1 MHMRTTYKIR
11 FQVTKKQVFQTK
23 MNKEKK
29 QLDIYSDSVKEI
41 LKEPDDLKLKR
52 KLQRK
57 LDRLNQKSQPFVEFP
72 IHLVYDSSNSQPGF
86 NQSLLRPTE
95 STGPFERCNTCTEEQ
110 YNFLSTYPQPIPI
123 QNPDYQDDLSENSN
137 NPKYIIPR
145 EFRPIKMPGSHIDGN
160 NNDKL

>member
-1 MHMRTTYKIR
+1 
-11 FQVTKKQVFQTK
+11 

-29 QLDIYSDSVKEI
+29 QLDIYTDSVKEI

-72 IHLVYDSSNSQPGF
+72 IHLVYDSGNTKPGF
-86 NQSLLRPTE
+86 YQSIREDKGHLRPTE

-110 YNFLSTYPQPIPI
+110 LNFLSNYPEPIPI
-123 QNPDYQDDLSENSN
+123 QNPDFQDTVSESSN
-137 NPKYIIPR
+137 NPKFIIPK
-145 EFRPIKMPGSHIDGN
+145 EFKPIKMPGSHY
-160 NNDKL
+160 